1 MSNTEQGGYWNT
13 GGPASYSEADLTS
26 AIEAGVLP
34 VETAIQLRRHVAELQ
49 NAPVADE
56 EYFRLISGFNDIF
69 VVIACSLLLVAVG
82 GIFRAASP
90 TTGAAL
96 VAAVS
101 WCLAEYFVRQ
111 RRMALPAIVLLLTFV
126 GSMAATAGMALEYSA
141 MRAFSHIG
149 AAVFALLAACLH
161 WRRFKVPITM
171 ACGTGAAVALAIF
184 LLALVFPQAV
194 KDHLAAITGIGG
206 IAVFFLAMRWDSLD
220 TIRQTRRSDV
230 AFWLHLLAAPMLMH
244 PLFLSIGI
252 FDREISI
259 FQALAVV
266 LIYVVVAF
274 VSLCIDRRALM
285 VSSLAYVVYALSA
298 LFKSYGEINQDF
310 MLAALVISLAL
321 LLLSAGWQPARSG
334 ILRRLPSAARQK
346 LPPARR

>member
-13 GGPASYSEADLTS
+13 GGPTTYSEADLTS

-49 NAPVADE
+49 NVPVADE

-82 GIFRAASP
+82 GIFGAASP

-96 VAAVS
+96 VAVVS
-101 WCLAEYFVRQ
+101 WCLAEYFVRR
-111 RRMALPAIVLLLTFV
+111 RRMALPAIVLLLTFA
-126 GSMAATAGMALEYSA
+126 GGMATTAGMLLEYSGIREFA
-141 MRAFSHIG
+141 HIG
-149 AAVFALLAACLH
+149 AAAFALLAACLH
-161 WRRFKVPITM
+161 WRRFKVPITV

-184 LLALVFPQAV
+184 LLALAFPQV

-230 AFWLHLLAAPMLMH
+230 AFWLHLLAAPLLMH

-266 LIYVVVAF
+266 LIYAGVAF

-310 MLAALVISLAL
+310 MLAALVISLVL

-334 ILRRLPSAARQK
+334 ILSRLPSAARQK